1 LNDSPDIAYETVPGH
16 PEASEARPKG
26 GFIRVLPVI
35 AWLGVIFYQSSR
47 STLPFP
53 RGFSIDLVSIAG
65 HFAEYAILA
74 ALLWWAVHRIGRH
87 ERKRIAVVL
96 GIALLYAISDEWHQS
111 FVPGR
116 YPDAFDVA
124 VDVIGAACGL
134 LAARWVLTKWHPTDS
149 QEDYS

>member
-1 LNDSPDIAYETVPGH
+1 MTRRPGLGH
-16 PEASEARPKG
+16 PIPFEKKREDNIFR
-26 GFIRVLPVI
+26 FLPVV

-65 HFAEYAILA
+65 HFTEYAILA
-74 ALLWWAVHRIGRH
+74 ALLWWSVHRIVR
-87 ERKRIAVVL
+87 EDRKRIAIVL

-124 VDVIGAACGL
+124 VDVIGATCGL